1 MKIDLANLSVEDLNE
16 LEAQLKSERLERA
29 DRERVTPLDDMCA
42 LAHERGFNAKIE
54 EKNNRVIATIKATS
68 TGSNKKTNAKYVNP
82 ENPKETCSGRGKRAA
97 WVTAALSNGKS
108 LEDPL
113 AP

>member
-29 DRERVTPLDDMCA
+29 DRERITLLDDLCA
-42 LAHERGFNAKIE
+42 LANERGFSAKID
-54 EKNNRVIATIKATS
+54 EKNNRVIVSIKT
-68 TGSNKKTNAKYVNP
+68 TGASSNKKTKAKYVNP
-82 ENPKETCSGRGKRAA
+82 ENPKETWSGRGKRAA
-97 WVTAALSNGKS
+97 WVTEALANGKS
-108 LEDPL
+108 LEDLL